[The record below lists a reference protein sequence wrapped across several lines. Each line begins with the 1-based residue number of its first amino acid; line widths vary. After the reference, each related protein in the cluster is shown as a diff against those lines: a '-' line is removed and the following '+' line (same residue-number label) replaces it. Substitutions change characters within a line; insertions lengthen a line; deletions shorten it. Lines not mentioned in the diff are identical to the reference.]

1 MHLETYIKITRYLL
15 ESYIWQKSPKYLNS
29 QTFSILISHNIH
41 TSIVEPSLSLIVR
54 LRLLFTLSTSF
65 STVDQGIVATSAI
78 FWPYSYSVFK
88 LIYRK
93 RIAIKSNKENRR
105 VPIKL

>member
-1 MHLETYIKITRYLL
+1 MRYLL
-15 ESYIWQKSPKYLNS
+15 ESYISQKSPKYINS

-41 TSIVEPSLSLIVR
+41 TSIVEPSLPLIIR
-54 LRLLFTLSTSF
+54 LKLLFTLSSIF
-65 STVDQGIVATSAI
+65 SLTADQGIVATFAI
-78 FWPYSYSVFK
+78 LWPYSVFK